1 MRYLKILL
9 GGIFCIVMISCNL
22 FSPKNISNDFRWKNK
37 KFSQPYSVV
46 FQYTPEVQTELPKK
60 REPWF
65 YNATDSIDT
74 DKKYNIQS
82 LLEKKLG
89 KRNIFFND
97 SSTVTLRIEK
107 LLFKEYAE
115 SIKVYN
121 DEVEYI
127 GDSTQDFFIFEI
139 SGSMIK
145 NDSVFQ
151 QVTIKHHYN
160 NEPRESYVF
169 DGVIVMGGGN
179 ASASKMIENS
189 ISEFSY
195 RVYEALNEKIETAGK

>member
-1 MRYLKILL
+1 MVKIMRYLKILL

-89 KRNIFFND
+89 KRNQ
-97 SSTVTLRIEK
+97 LR
-107 LLFKEYAE
+107 LRY
-115 SIKVYN
+115 
-121 DEVEYI
+121 
-127 GDSTQDFFIFEI
+127 Q
-139 SGSMIK
+139 
-145 NDSVFQ
+145 
-151 QVTIKHHYN
+151 
-160 NEPRESYVF
+160 
-169 DGVIVMGGGN
+169 
-179 ASASKMIENS
+179 
-189 ISEFSY
+189 
-195 RVYEALNEKIETAGK
+195 